1 MIDFDS
7 IFDRK
12 IIITR
17 IHRFNSFL
25 MKPLHSLVTAALF
38 FTSCASTPEQI
49 RRKERADRVAALANS
64 AGAHFGLSP
73 LERVMLERKARQ
85 IG

>member
-1 MIDFDS
+1 
-7 IFDRK
+7 
-12 IIITR
+12 
-17 IHRFNSFL
+17 

-38 FTSCASTPEQI
+38 FTSCASTPEEQ
-49 RRKERADRVAALANS
+49 RMNEKRKKRADRVAALANS

>member
-1 MIDFDS
+1 MTLYLTEKLLLLGFIGL
-7 IFDRK
+7 
-12 IIITR
+12 
-17 IHRFNSFL
+17 IHFI